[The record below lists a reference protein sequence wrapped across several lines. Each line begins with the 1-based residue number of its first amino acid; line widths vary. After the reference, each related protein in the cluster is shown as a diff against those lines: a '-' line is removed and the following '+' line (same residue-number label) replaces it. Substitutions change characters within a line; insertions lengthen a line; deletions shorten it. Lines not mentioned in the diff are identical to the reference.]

1 MRSIR
6 GNEIGM
12 IFQDPL
18 TSLNPTMT
26 IGKQIAEVVSLHRE
40 VSKEQAM
47 DRAAEVLDLVG
58 IPRVRERIKEYPHQ
72 FSGGMRQRVMIAMAL
87 ACEPKL
93 LIADE
98 PTTALDVTI
107 QKQIL
112 ELIDD
117 LRLRLGMS
125 VILVTHDL
133 GVIAGRADRVA
144 VMYAGQIAELTDTE
158 TLFARPRHPYTEA
171 LFQSLP
177 DKAAE
182 AGERLYSIPGL
193 PPDLV
198 NPPTGCR
205 FAARCRYVTDRCR
218 EEEPS
223 LTAEVVGHSSAASTP
238 SGRRSAARPADVV
251 DYNQSALE
259 APVEG
264 PGIGDVLLDV
274 EHLVKDYPVTK
285 GAVLQRRVG
294 LAQRSRGRELHDP
307 QRRDVRPG
315 RRVRLR
321 EEHHR
326 QAGRRPGE
334 ADRRRDQLRG
344 QGPGEEHR
352 PGVPEG
358 TQEHSAHVPGLL
370 RLPRPAE
377 CGPGRCCASRSS
389 FRASAPRRSSST
401 RVGDML
407 DKVGLPRSAADR
419 YPHEFSGGQRQR
431 LGFARALMLNP
442 QLIVADEPVSA
453 LDVSIQAQVL
463 NMMKELQHDLGLT
476 YLFISHD
483 LGVVRYL
490 SEKIGVMYLGKLV
503 EVGPAEEVY
512 LRPAHPYTRGLLDS
526 APVADPAAEKAKVS
540 EGVTGELPSAIHP
553 PSGCRFRTRCPR
565 AQAICAD
572 VEPPMPPFA
581 GEGHLAACHFP
592 LEIAVGAPVDGRGAV
607 HAELAVAR
615 RPAEPRSR
623 TAARASSPRGCPLR
637 LPEPGCSAGV
647 APREALVTASPQF
660 TTRPQ
665 LAGTFGMV
673 ASTHWLASAA
683 GMAVLERGGNAFDA
697 AVAAGL
703 VLQVVEP
710 HLNGPAG
717 EVPVIGFDAAA
728 GQPFVL
734 DGQGTAPAAATLEAF
749 AAPRPR
755 PRAGHR
761 PAGCLRASGVR
772 YLDAAAGAV
781 RHAAAARGH
790 GVRDRLRRARLP
802 DAAGRERRDRGG
814 RRHVPGPLARLGRDL
829 PGRRSPGSWQPVHQ
843 PPAGRRLR
851 AHPGR
856 GRASRRPGASARS
869 RRPGTPSTR
878 VSSPTP
884 SPAYLESAEVM
895 DVTGRRN
902 RGLLTADDLAG
913 WRASAEAPV
922 TRRVPRPDRLQDRA
936 VGSGSCLPPA
946 AWAAGRAWHRGRRGG
961 QR

>member
-1 MRSIR
+1 VAPLLDISDLRTEIRLRQGVVHAVDGVTLQVEPGETVGIVGESGCGKTMTALSIMNLLPTGGHIAGGSIKLNGQELSTLSEESMRSIR

-26 IGKQIAEVVSLHRE
+26 IGKQISEVVSLHRE

-47 DRAAEVLDLVG
+47 DRAVEVLDLVG

-144 VMYAGQIAELTDTE
+144 VMYAGRIAELTDTE

-205 FAARCRYVTDRCR
+205 FAARCRYVTDRCQA
-218 EEEPS
+218 EEPS
-223 LTAEVVGHSSAASTP
+223 LTAEVVGHQFRCFYPVGP
-238 SGRRSAARPADVV
+238 SERRQAGAVA
-251 DYNQSALE
+251 DYNQSAPE
-259 APVEG
+259 ALVEG

-274 EHLVKDYPVTK
+274 DHLVKDYPVTK

-294 LAQRSRGRELHDP
+294 WLSAVADVNFAIRSGETFGLVGESGCGKSTIGKLVVGLETPTSGQINFEGKDLSKSSGREYRKERRNIQLMFQDSYASLDP
-307 QRRDVRPG
+307 RMRAG
-315 RRVRLR
+315 TLLR
-321 EEHHR
+321 EPLVIQGIGTKPE
-326 QAGRRPGE
+326 
-334 ADRRRDQLRG
+334 QL
-344 QGPGEEHR
+344 E
-352 PGVPEG
+352 
-358 TQEHSAHVPGLL
+358 
-370 RLPRPAE
+370 
-377 CGPGRCCASRSS
+377 
-389 FRASAPRRSSST
+389 

-431 LGFARALMLNP
+431 LGFARALMLQP

-565 AQAICAD
+565 AQSICAD
-572 VEPPMPPFA
+572 VEPPMQPFA

-592 LEIAVGAPVDGRGAV
+592 LENAVSAP
-607 HAELAVAR
+607 
-615 RPAEPRSR
+615 
-623 TAARASSPRGCPLR
+623 
-637 LPEPGCSAGV
+637 
-647 APREALVTASPQF
+647 
-660 TTRPQ
+660 
-665 LAGTFGMV
+665 
-673 ASTHWLASAA
+673 
-683 GMAVLERGGNAFDA
+683 
-697 AVAAGL
+697 
-703 VLQVVEP
+703 
-710 HLNGPAG
+710 
-717 EVPVIGFDAAA
+717 IGAAA
-728 GQPFVL
+728 Q
-734 DGQGTAPAAATLEAF
+734 
-749 AAPRPR
+749 
-755 PRAGHR
+755 
-761 PAGCLRASGVR
+761 S
-772 YLDAAAGAV
+772 
-781 RHAAAARGH
+781 
-790 GVRDRLRRARLP
+790 
-802 DAAGRERRDRGG
+802 
-814 RRHVPGPLARLGRDL
+814 
-829 PGRRSPGSWQPVHQ
+829 
-843 PPAGRRLR
+843 
-851 AHPGR
+851 
-856 GRASRRPGASARS
+856 
-869 RRPGTPSTR
+869 TPS
-878 VSSPTP
+878 
-884 SPAYLESAEVM
+884 
-895 DVTGRRN
+895 
-902 RGLLTADDLAG
+902 
-913 WRASAEAPV
+913 
-922 TRRVPRPDRLQDRA
+922 
-936 VGSGSCLPPA
+936 
-946 AWAAGRAWHRGRRGG
+946 
-961 QR
+961 